1 MAKGYWLVGVDVKD
15 PDAIKLYVAAL
26 QPILKKYGARYV
38 IRGGRADTVEG
49 ESRSRVMVIE
59 FASYEEAMTCY
70 RSPEYQQ
77 AIALRKAAADTDFSI
92 LEGYDGAQP

>member
-49 ESRSRVMVIE
+49 ESRSR
-59 FASYEEAMTCY
+59 A
-70 RSPEYQQ
+70 
-77 AIALRKAAADTDFSI
+77 
-92 LEGYDGAQP
+92 